1 MRYTFFWRDDP
12 FFSYYEPATS
22 GLFPHLSARVNRKAV
37 LWLFMR
43 SVYEAASGL
52 DAHMILSLLEQ
63 QRIPGRIEGEYL
75 QGGVGELQA
84 MGLVRVLV
92 SEADYA
98 DARKII
104 NEWESIQPA
113 SDSSKPETRPSR
125 GLMIFV
131 IGAVAGAWIMY
142 WILKWRH

>member
-1 MRYTFFWRDDP
+1 
-12 FFSYYEPATS
+12 
-22 GLFPHLSARVNRKAV
+22 
-37 LWLFMR
+37 
-43 SVYEAASGL
+43 
-52 DAHMILSLLEQ
+52 MILGLLEQ

-104 NEWESIQPA
+104 NEWESI
-113 SDSSKPETRPSR
+113 
-125 GLMIFV
+125 
-131 IGAVAGAWIMY
+131 
-142 WILKWRH
+142 